1 MLRVRR
7 VLLLIGWNTVFI
19 VVGLTLIVVAG
30 EAYFRWKV
38 PFTHVQISTR
48 FDPEMGITGKT
59 NALVYSTNHLDFW
72 TVSRTNRLGY
82 LDRELQPAMA
92 SMNCHIVM
100 IGDSMVEAR
109 QVAISDKAQVKLE
122 ELAAQTLPHLMVT
135 TSAFG
140 TLATGQINQL
150 PHYDKYVR
158 AMDPNLLVLVFHIN
172 DFWDNSPFLSAMI
185 KGYHPEH
192 MPFVTARKNEDGTMR
207 LRPPDPG
214 YVAFNRPGNRVPP
227 SWLQRWT
234 EVSRFAEWIEAK
246 KKSQGEL
253 HASVRDPW
261 MLEWMRQLQEYP
273 VYETLPLEW
282 WPSSLAEADDIFRE
296 DDLPLFYEESLDFT
310 EFALDE
316 FKKRAD
322 RDDTAL
328 VILSTHHVGTEG
340 DPAFDRLKAMAQAR
354 GIPVIS
360 QLDYIIRSGGGGRR
374 VEDANFRHDIHWTI
388 TGHRWAGEALL
399 QYLAQNQ
406 RICDQPGGGE
416 RG

>member
-7 VLLLIGWNTVFI
+7 VLLLIGWNVALI

-172 DFWDNSPFLSAMI
+172 DFWDNSPFLSAMT

-273 VYETLPLEW
+273 AYETLPLEW

-328 VILSTHHVGTEG
+328 VILSTHHVGREG
-340 DPAFDRLKAMAQAR
+340 DPAFDRLEAMTQAR

-360 QLDYIIRSGGGGRR
+360 QFDYIVRGGGDG
-374 VEDANFRHDIHWTI
+374 
-388 TGHRWAGEALL
+388 
-399 QYLAQNQ
+399 
-406 RICDQPGGGE
+406 
-416 RG
+416 